1 LSKKNRV
8 SREDGPRFVFAYVV
22 ARFLERAST
31 RRSLALFA
39 ERGSFRNPL
48 GFLCILHVNF
58 GAVVCNFPLG
68 SSGFVVVIFFP
79 RPKIGPQKLFEAFT
93 HFGRGRRW
101 DSGLFT
107 LSKLESSKQ
116 ASCQNI
122 ALHMSAW
129 DNGTRLEV
137 SFRRFFS
144 SRVFFSR
151 VLFLSGKT
159 NEREGNARARD
170 RFE

>member
-107 LSKLESSKQ
+107 LSKLLFKAGVVSK
-116 ASCQNI
+116 
-122 ALHMSAW
+122 H
-129 DNGTRLEV
+129 RLAYV
-137 SFRRFFS
+137 SM
-144 SRVFFSR
+144 
-151 VLFLSGKT
+151 G
-159 NEREGNARARD
+159 
-170 RFE
+170 